1 MNDKI
6 QKILADLGV
15 GSRRQIEQWIRE
27 GRITVN
33 GKSAQIGQRLDLS
46 AKISIDGR
54 EIKLIKAQSKKHRL
68 LLYNKPEGEV
78 CTRKDPE
85 GRPTVFD
92 HLPLLRNGRWVS
104 VGRLD
109 MNTSGLLILTNDGAL
124 ANRLMHP
131 SSQIERE
138 YAVRV
143 RGEVSPRILSN
154 LKKGVS
160 LEDGIACFD
169 SITDAGGSGSNHW
182 YHVVVKQGKN
192 RLVRR
197 LLESQPLQVSR
208 LIRIRF
214 GSLTLPPWLKRGKWH
229 ELEDPSL
236 ILS

>member
-214 GSLTLPPWLKRGKWH
+214 GSLTLPPLVQPWGKRKESG
-229 ELEDPSL
+229 EQYF
-236 ILS
+236 